1 MEDFWTWHDLVFD
14 FSDSQSSMDSTPPS
28 PEIPPSLSPE
38 PEQAFKRRKV
48 GNGLSGFQIIPSDRR
63 PIQYARPRKSNG
75 PLTLRRAK
83 PIKSHIPYEIWLNIF
98 SFCTPQTLAKLRR
111 VNSTFKSFIDDERV
125 WATSRKSNFPHF
137 PEPIYGY
144 PENYMWNLWRGMGCM
159 ICGAAR
165 VKKVYWTWGVRMCFE
180 CFKDGRMK
188 VRPLLSFPNFI
199 ICQISLPPPLFPI
212 PSLPAPEG
220 YSTQTY
226 TADEIYGPGDF
237 CQNAKKCLRHC
248 YISGRSVTT
257 ERDIYYGGEPA
268 YWRDEVQT
276 FKDEYFKR
284 KKEEDPEVL
293 KVFLEFERNRTVE
306 LMKTAKTVA
315 RREEIAA
322 IRKQRNVS
330 IPEKCKT
337 DFDPP
342 ISEEVLVLMPSY
354 LSALKS
360 GSAFTERSWKT
371 LAKKLQAERKGAEAD
386 YNSRQAHKRQILQEA
401 VDRRRKE
408 RQKECQDNKA
418 LQIINFAM
426 GDLINDARECVLT
439 EAGVLLTNP
448 TQSASFLMETL
459 GYVWRSWHRSNP
471 KLQLSMRGIFYLW
484 ETLFADLAIPLDMEF
499 QCQFCEQRAGFKATL
514 SHIAEEHG
522 NREDSVKSWHRAKG
536 TPKYADILDWDG
548 AIWPEV
554 LPFSPAGSKFT
565 PRLSRDERWCS
576 AKSYPVVKQSKGW
589 KPGAPTE
596 TNSLRTSIVRCLG
609 YVNGLEVPPMFKF
622 ATFFSNLS
630 KEEAYPGS
638 HDINSVYYEIL
649 RILRV
654 PADHDAEFLCNEKII
669 CKICVENKT
678 ILPSNNHPRGFLQLV
693 EHFCEEH
700 YAIIE
705 LENPEGLNWRKDMI
719 LLPGPKDIKSMYHKL
734 SDAMRKKWDRANDTN
749 GLDLES
755 CKAKI
760 EEEYAGN
767 RTPSLPM
774 SMWKYNEQLLIPH
787 PPPTPVS
794 PVCDP
799 LETAFW
805 VAIEMELS
813 ESLQA

>member
-1 MEDFWTWHDLVFD
+1 MEDFWTWNDLVFD
-14 FSDSQSSMDSTPPS
+14 FPDSQSSMDSTPPS
-28 PEIPPSLSPE
+28 PGMPPSLSPE

-48 GNGLSGFQIIPSDRR
+48 DNGLSGFQIIPSDRR
-63 PIQYARPRKSNG
+63 PIQYARPRKSSG

-125 WATSRKSNFPHF
+125 WATSRRSNFPHF

-188 VRPLLSFPNFI
+188 ARPLLSFRPPF
-199 ICQISLPPPLFPI
+199 PPPSI
-212 PSLPAPEG
+212 
-220 YSTQTY
+220 
-226 TADEIYGPGDF
+226 ADEIYGPGDF

-276 FKDEYFKR
+276 FKDEYFRLKD
-284 KKEEDPEVL
+284 EDPEVL

-322 IRKQRNVS
+322 IRKQRNIS

-342 ISEEVLVLMPSY
+342 ISEEVLGLMPSY
-354 LSALKS
+354 LSALRS
-360 GSAFTERSWKT
+360 GSAFTERAWKT
-371 LAKKLQAERKGAEAD
+371 LAKKLQAERKGAEAE
-386 YNSRQAHKRQILQEA
+386 YNSKQAHKRKLLQDA
-401 VDRRRKE
+401 VDRKRKE

-418 LQIINFAM
+418 LQIIKLAM
-426 GDLINDARECVLT
+426 ENLINDAKECVLT
-439 EAGVLLTNP
+439 EAGVLLTDP

-471 KLQLSMRGIFYLW
+471 HLPLPMRGIFYLW
-484 ETLFADLAIPLDMEF
+484 ETLFAELAIPLDMEF
-499 QCQFCEQRAGFKATL
+499 QCQFCERRAGFKAML
-514 SHIAEEHG
+514 SHIAEGHG
-522 NREDSVKSWHRAKG
+522 NREESVISWHRARG
-536 TPKYADILDWDG
+536 APKYADPLDWDG
-548 AIWPEV
+548 ALWPEV

-565 PRLSRDERWCS
+565 PRLSCDQHWCL
-576 AKSYPVVKQSKGW
+576 AKSYPVVKQS
-589 KPGAPTE
+589 PGRKSGVTTE
-596 TNSLRTSIVRCLG
+596 TTVLRPRIDRCLRL
-609 YVNGLEVPPMFKF
+609 VDGLEVPPMFKL
-622 ATFFSNLS
+622 ATFLANLS
-630 KEEAYPGS
+630 KEETFPGS
-638 HDINSVYYEIL
+638 HDLNSVYYEIL
-649 RILRV
+649 RILRA
-654 PADHDAEFLCNEKII
+654 PADHNVEFLRSGDLF

-678 ILPSNNHPRGFLQLV
+678 LLPSDSHPGSGGFLQLI
-693 EHFCEEH
+693 EHFFENH
-700 YAIIE
+700 HAVIE
-705 LENPEGLNWRKDMI
+705 LEKPDGLNWRKDMV
-719 LLPGPKDIKSMYHKL
+719 LLPGPQDIKSMYHKL
-734 SDAMRKKWDRANDTN
+734 SDAKRKEWDRANETTE
-749 GLDLES
+749 LDLES
-755 CKAKI
+755 CKTKI
-760 EEEYAGN
+760 EEEHAGN
-767 RTPSLPM
+767 RPQSLPM
-774 SMWKYNEQLLIPH
+774 SQWKYNKQVPIPQ

-794 PVCDP
+794 PFRDSLDSVLWDI
-799 LETAFW
+799 
-805 VAIEMELS
+805 AIQMDLS

>member
-1 MEDFWTWHDLVFD
+1 MEDFWTWQDLVFD

-38 PEQAFKRRKV
+38 PEQASKRRKV

-63 PIQYARPRKSNG
+63 PIQCARPRKSSG

-137 PEPIYGY
+137 PEPIYDY

-180 CFKDGRMK
+180 CFKEGRMK
-188 VRPLLSFPNFI
+188 
-199 ICQISLPPPLFPI
+199 
-212 PSLPAPEG
+212 
-220 YSTQTY
+220 
-226 TADEIYGPGDF
+226 ADEIYGPGDF

-306 LMKTAKTVA
+306 LMKTASELQKFERKETVA

-360 GSAFTERSWKT
+360 GSVFTERSWKT
-371 LAKKLQAERKGAEAD
+371 LAKKLQAEREGAEAK
-386 YNSRQAHKRQILQEA
+386 YNSRQAHKRQLLQEA
-401 VDRRRKE
+401 VDRKRKE

-418 LQIINFAM
+418 LQIINLAM
-426 GDLINDARECVLT
+426 GDLLNDAKECVLT
-439 EAGVLLTNP
+439 EAGVLLTDP

-471 KLQLSMRGIFYLW
+471 ELQLSMRGIFYLW
-484 ETLFADLAIPLDMEF
+484 ETLFVDLAIPLGTEF
-499 QCQFCEQRAGFKATL
+499 QCQFCEQRAAFKAML

-522 NREDSVKSWHRAKG
+522 NREESVKSWHRARG
-536 TPKYADILDWDG
+536 ILDWDG

-554 LPFSPAGSKFT
+554 LPFLPAGSKFT
-565 PRLSRDERWCS
+565 PRLSHDERWCLS
-576 AKSYPVVKQSKGW
+576 KSYPVVEQSKGW
-589 KPGAPTE
+589 KPGVFTE
-596 TNSLRTSIVRCLG
+596 TTSLRSSIVRCLRP
-609 YVNGLEVPPMFKF
+609 VTGLEVPPMFKL
-622 ATFFSNLS
+622 ATFLANLS
-630 KEEAYPGS
+630 KEETFPGS

-649 RILRV
+649 RILRA
-654 PADHDAEFLCNEKII
+654 PDHDAEFFCNEKIF

-678 ILPSNNHPRGFLQLV
+678 LLPSNNHPGGFLQLI

-719 LLPGPKDIKSMYHKL
+719 LLPGPKDIKTMYHKL
-734 SDAMRKKWDRANDTN
+734 PDEMRKKWDRANEAT
-749 GLDLES
+749 GLNLES

-760 EEEYAGN
+760 EEEFVGN

-774 SMWKYNEQLLIPH
+774 SMWKYNEQLLIPY
-787 PPPTPVS
+787 PPPTPIS

-799 LETAFW
+799 LDTAFW
-805 VAIEMELS
+805 EMDIQMDLS